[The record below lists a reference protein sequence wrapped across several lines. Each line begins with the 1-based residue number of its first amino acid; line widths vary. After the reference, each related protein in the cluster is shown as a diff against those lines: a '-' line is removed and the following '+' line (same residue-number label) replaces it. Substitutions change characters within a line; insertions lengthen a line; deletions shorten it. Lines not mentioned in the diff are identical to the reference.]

1 VAKKKGQQ
9 QNISSDKI
17 ISLND
22 VADDLLR
29 TLIMQS
35 TDFGL
40 SVHAWR
46 YLIGSSNYFLACY
59 IQNGPE
65 KNCTSL
71 MHRHFATV
79 CNI

>member
-29 TLIMQS
+29 TVIMQS

-46 YLIGSSNYFLACY
+46 YLIGSSN
-59 IQNGPE
+59 
-65 KNCTSL
+65 
-71 MHRHFATV
+71 
-79 CNI
+79 